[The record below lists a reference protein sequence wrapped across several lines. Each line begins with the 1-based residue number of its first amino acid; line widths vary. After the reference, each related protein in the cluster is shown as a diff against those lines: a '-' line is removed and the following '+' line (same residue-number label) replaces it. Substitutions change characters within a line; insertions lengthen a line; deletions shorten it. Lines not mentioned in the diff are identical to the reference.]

1 MNEPSLTPK
10 DQQQDYSHANLLFL
24 LQTLAGEMHAAKRK
38 ALLDSTIDVEQ
49 VELSISRNEL
59 AL

>member
-1 MNEPSLTPK
+1 MNEPSLTPR
-10 DQQQDYSHANLLFL
+10 DQQQDYSHANLMFL

-38 ALLDSTIDVEQ
+38 ALLDSTSTFEQ
-49 VELSISRNEL
+49 VELSIGRNEL